1 MSKQLVFFCLLFCL
15 WSCSESKVHSDVKT
29 EKTNTIKFAQ
39 TLDILENKDNILIHI
54 KNPENNEVSKY
65 FLSRS
70 ATSKIPNGYTF
81 IHIPVKSIIPLS
93 STHIGMLSKIDGIS
107 TIKAVSDKKYI
118 YNPQLLKRIS
128 SGQVKD
134 FGGDA
139 AIPFESIVQTKAK
152 LLVYSSFGKVYPQQE
167 QLEKLGTIC
176 LPNFDWKENHPLGK
190 AEWIKLFGY
199 LLGKEEKAQDY
210 FKQLEIE
217 YNALKNTAKKS
228 IHSPTIF
235 SGNLTGDIWFT
246 PAGQSYTA
254 ELFKDAN
261 ANYKYANSLGTGSLE
276 LSMEKVLSEN
286 TTTEFWINPGQQSC
300 AKIIEINGKMKYFK
314 AVKDKKVFC
323 YSPNM
328 NKFWEL
334 SAIEP
339 QRVLSDL
346 IRILHRDIK
355 MNNTLYFY
363 KNICK

>member
-1 MSKQLVFFCLLFCL
+1 MGKLLVFFCLLFGFG
-15 WSCSESKVHSDVKT
+15 SCSESKLQSDVKT
-29 EKTNTIKFAQ
+29 KNTNTIKYAQ
-39 TLDILENKDNILIHI
+39 TLEILENKDNTLIHI
-54 KNPENNEVSKY
+54 KNPENNEVTKY

-70 ATSKIPNGYTF
+70 STSKVPNGYTF
-81 IHIPVKSIIPLS
+81 IQIPIKTIIPLS

-107 TIKAVSDKKYI
+107 TIIAISDKNYV
-118 YNPQLLKRIS
+118 YNPKLLKRIA

-134 FGGDA
+134 FGGEA
-139 AIPFESIVQTKAK
+139 AIPFESIVQTNAN
-152 LLVYSSFGKVYPQQE
+152 LLVYSAFGKDYPQQE

-190 AEWIKLFGY
+190 AEWIKLFGC
-199 LLGKEEKAQDY
+199 LLDKEKQANEY
-210 FKQLEIE
+210 FKKLEIE
-217 YNALKNTAKKS
+217 YNSLKKTAKQAQ
-228 IHSPTIF
+228 HAPTIF

-254 ELFKDAN
+254 VLFKDAN

-300 AKIIEINGKMKYFK
+300 AKIIEINAKMKYFK

-346 IRILHRDIK
+346 IRILHVDIK